1 MAAKDVEKT
10 IAYLSLQYDRGK
22 SIKKRGAY
30 CNESGLNDCRDFNT
44 DY

>member
-22 SIKKRGAY
+22 SIKKLCVY
-30 CNESGLNDCRDFNT
+30 CKESGLNDSRDFNT

>member
-10 IAYLSLQYDRGK
+10 IAYLSLQYDRAK
-22 SIKKRGAY
+22 SSKNTGGY
-30 CNESGLNDCRDFNT
+30 CNKSGLNESRNFNT

>member
-10 IAYLSLQYDRGK
+10 IAHLSLYDRGK
-22 SIKKRGAY
+22 SIKKVGVIY
-30 CNESGLNDCRDFNT
+30 NESGLNDSRDFNT